1 MKPLLGTGNWRGN
14 ECRAV
19 IDVRRVWVVGKKFGI
34 SVGYNFLMVLEKA
47 EKPVDCD
54 FPELL
59 ELC

>member
-1 MKPLLGTGNWRGN
+1 
-14 ECRAV
+14 
-19 IDVRRVWVVGKKFGI
+19 VWVVGKKFGI